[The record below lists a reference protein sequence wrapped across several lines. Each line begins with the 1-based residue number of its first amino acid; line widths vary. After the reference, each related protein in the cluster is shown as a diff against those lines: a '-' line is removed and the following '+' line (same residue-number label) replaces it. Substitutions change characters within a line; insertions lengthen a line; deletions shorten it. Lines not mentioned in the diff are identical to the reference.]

1 VRTLRAVLFQL
12 HWLLGLGAGLVL
24 AVAGVT
30 GALLS
35 YEDAIGEAFD
45 ADLIRVAPRSEDR
58 LAPDALL
65 ARFHVQRPDTV
76 ASLTIAAEPGTAALV
91 RLGRD
96 PATGQRP
103 PSLYLDPHD
112 GTVRGAARTEGVF
125 ATIRRL
131 HRWLLLPG
139 DGKGWGRTLTGASLV
154 ALLVLLGTGL
164 YLRWPKVMSVRI
176 WLKPHLRQWGRPTYW
191 SLHAVAGTWVLPV
204 YGVIAL
210 SGLWWSYD
218 GYREAVTV
226 LLTQGEGIPR
236 MAAAKPAATEAKPA
250 ATEAKP
256 PATVAKPA
264 ASDAKPA
271 GRKDVASRGE
281 GRPGRREEGLG
292 SPGVPPLDTAWTAFR
307 SADAGRFTRATLT
320 LPGGAEGVV
329 RIRSK
334 NRNGWRDD
342 TRIEASTGRVLAH
355 EVGGERPVGVRIAGN
370 MLDVHSGR
378 IFGVLG
384 PPIFLVAA
392 LLMPLF
398 LVTGLLLYIGRRAA
412 RARRRA
418 ATVAPAG
425 AATPALGRRA

>member
-1 VRTLRAVLFQL
+1 MRYLRAVLFQL

-45 ADLIRVAPRSEDR
+45 ADLIRVASHSEDR

-65 ARFHVQRPDTV
+65 ARFLAQRPDTV
-76 ASLTIAAEPGTAALV
+76 ASLTIAAEPGTAAMV

-96 PATGQRP
+96 SATGQRP

-112 GTVRGAARTEGVF
+112 GTVRGAARTEEVF

-154 ALLVLLGTGL
+154 ALLVLLCTGL
-164 YLRWPKVMSVRI
+164 YLRWPKVMSLRI

-191 SLHAVAGTWVLPV
+191 SLHSVAGTWVLPV
-204 YGVIAL
+204 YIVIAL

-218 GYREAVTV
+218 GYREAVTAF
-226 LLTQGEGIPR
+226 LTGGETITR
-236 MAAAKPAATEAKPA
+236 MADG
-250 ATEAKP
+250 KP
-256 PATVAKPA
+256 PAGQEIKPPA
-264 ASDAKPA
+264 RKAMPEADRGTRPA
-271 GRKDVASRGE
+271 GRK
-281 GRPGRREEGLG
+281 EEGLG
-292 SPGVPPLDTAWTAFR
+292 SSGAPSLDTAWAAFR
-307 SADAGRFTRATLT
+307 AADAGRFTRATLL
-320 LPGGAEGVV
+320 LPAGFGGPV
-329 RIRSK
+329 RIRSE

-342 TRIEASTGRVLAH
+342 TRIEAATGRILVR
-355 EVGGERPVGVRIAGN
+355 EVGGERPLGVRIAGN

-398 LVTGLLLYIGRRAA
+398 LITGLLLYIGRRAA
-412 RARRRA
+412 KARRRA
-418 ATVAPAG
+418 DSIMPAG
-425 AATPALGRRA
+425 PATPALGRRA